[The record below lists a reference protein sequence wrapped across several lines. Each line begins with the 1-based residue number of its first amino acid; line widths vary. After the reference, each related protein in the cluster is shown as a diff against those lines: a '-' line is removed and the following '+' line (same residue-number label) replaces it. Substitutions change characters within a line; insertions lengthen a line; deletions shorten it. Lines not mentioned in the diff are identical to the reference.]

1 MTRGTALT
9 LLILASVIFG
19 LGTLVEL
26 PVLLFMPMMF
36 DAPGSEQSI
45 FPWLILASLLLNPV
59 LVLLGLTL
67 GWVAFGRAA
76 YGKAVVLLALPV
88 LGATLVYASFAP
100 LQAACSGD
108 FACR

>member
-76 YGKAVVLLALPV
+76 YGKAVVLLAPRAA
-88 LGATLVYASFAP
+88 ATT
-100 LQAACSGD
+100 
-108 FACR
+108 